1 MEVVCDLL
9 KGPVYLAGEEVTC
22 LITFSNNST
31 KTLSDQG
38 TENTKLKMCQLLII
52 RMCPGLGQCS
62 AELFLHRL

>member
-31 KTLSDQG
+31 KNLTEQG
-38 TENTKLKMCQLLII
+38 IKLLY
-52 RMCPGLGQCS
+52 
-62 AELFLHRL
+62 A